1 MILRLLKGSKHLE
14 NRFYSHFVLDH
25 TLNSIII
32 SALIFLVFSSP
43 ESFLDAFLH
52 LYMRLL
58 WPSVWWSV
66 RFCKPLAWTHF
77 QVNQTLSKK
86 LTDKLSVII
95 DIIGLR
101 RDLKDFPM
109 SNLSIRLS
117 HWYVRKSFALK
128 ENFPKSL
135 IIFPS
140 SIDANCL
147 WKQFKI
153 QNLEVIDPSVTSACL
168 W

>member
-1 MILRLLKGSKHLE
+1 MLLTSNSSFFLSKLNVILRLLKGSKHLE
-14 NRFYSHFVLDH
+14 NRFYFHFVLNH
-25 TLNSIII
+25 TLNSIIL
-32 SALIFLVFSSP
+32 SALIFLVFPSP

-52 LYMRLL
+52 LYTRL
-58 WPSVWWSV
+58 WPSICRSV

-109 SNLSIRLS
+109 SNLSIRPS
-117 HWYVRKSFALK
+117 HWYVSKNSRKRKTFQKA
-128 ENFPKSL
+128 
-135 IIFPS
+135 
-140 SIDANCL
+140 
-147 WKQFKI
+147 
-153 QNLEVIDPSVTSACL
+153 
-168 W
+168 

>member
-14 NRFYSHFVLDH
+14 NRFYFHFVLNH
-25 TLNSIII
+25 TLNSIIL
-32 SALIFLVFSSP
+32 SALIFLVFPSP

-52 LYMRLL
+52 LYTRL
-58 WPSVWWSV
+58 WPSICRSV
-66 RFCKPLAWTHF
+66 RFCKPSAWTHF
-77 QVNQTLSKK
+77 QVNQMLSKK

-109 SNLSIRLS
+109 SNLSIRPS
-117 HWYVRKSFALK
+117 HWYVSKSFALK

-135 IIFPS
+135 DYLSFLNRCKPPLKTI
-140 SIDANCL
+140 
-147 WKQFKI
+147 
-153 QNLEVIDPSVTSACL
+153 
-168 W
+168 